1 MFIVIELAYKGSNG
15 LIISGTSKQC
25 AHKLIC
31 FLGIS
36 APTLFHVATK
46 VVGLEFV
53 QFWMTVEVLAMPRT
67 NWKRSRK
74 FRESFAKPEHRGKN
88 MKGGITDCAVVNTSD
103 VRLESANSIPP
114 LARDVKHYLADLA
127 ANVDPEMDEEQMR
140 TMTQNVLTEC
150 KGQELSLICDRE
162 AATHLQHIVN
172 ANQQGR
178 LEFLSRILYKRGK
191 NVVQSFQ
198 TASGSRCFEQL
209 LLSTIGINTETL
221 AQQRSILL
229 KSATVLLENM
239 ASVWSNLYSVH
250 TLRCVGRLLVGA
262 NTENDDEL
270 RAAFNSLVGKIL
282 DWKYKDYLNDEAFS
296 LLSQDFLRFDA
307 LHNGEFTAKLSSEI
321 LKETAEVVRN
331 QWCDKQA
338 SRFWEQLIR
347 FSPNSFL
354 NELYPKHLQN
364 HLIKL
369 SVHRFANF
377 PVQRYFERCSNVET
391 VSLAVEE
398 MLNGFSDIWNSKNL
412 GVVVSLMNAAKGI
425 EPLECKLLKK
435 LRRIL
440 NCAKGDNHD
449 LLPSVLT
456 LGKFGS
462 FSNEVEPLYF
472 GSVLAQC
479 LLRYAEKKEIVTST
493 VRLPAEQIVKLG
505 CHQYGSHYVEAFLR
519 SANTDDRKVFNVKLQ
534 PCIFQLAN
542 NKYGSRVVEAALD
555 TSDTDGKA
563 LFLKSLVT
571 HEKELLSTAHD
582 SETRKSA
589 REIRGTFI
597 GGQINLSPLRSSG

>member
-1 MFIVIELAYKGSNG
+1 MIGITVGTHANHRKLFDLLGKFCQPKSTINPRLRSSRYCWSMFIVIELAYKGSNG

-178 LEFLSRILYKRGK
+178 LEFLR
-191 NVVQSFQ
+191 
-198 TASGSRCFEQL
+198 SRCFEQL

-321 LKETAEVVRN
+321 LKETAEYE
-331 QWCDKQA
+331 D
-338 SRFWEQLIR
+338 RFRWPL
-347 FSPNSFL
+347 
-354 NELYPKHLQN
+354 K
-364 HLIKL
+364 
-369 SVHRFANF
+369 
-377 PVQRYFERCSNVET
+377 RC
-391 VSLAVEE
+391 
-398 MLNGFSDIWNSKNL
+398 
-412 GVVVSLMNAAKGI
+412 LMALVIFGI
-425 EPLECKLLKK
+425 LLKK